1 MEYGIFSSVYGN
13 EKIAKAAKKIHDAGF
28 TAVQFDPFLIEGKSL
43 DPQTVSEST
52 LKRYRKAFEKEG
64 IHVVSIGSYGR
75 FISPD
80 REEARTVIEK
90 TKAWIRLAPVL
101 GTNLVVTEIGSK
113 HPTHNWTDTPE
124 NASQETWNEIIEV
137 YRELTDYASQY
148 HVQVGIEPHFAQ
160 PLKGWKELRR
170 ILDDVGADNL
180 KIVFDAANSVT
191 AENAGGQEK
200 EIELFYEQLGDSI
213 VLAHA
218 KDALIKGEETVFTNA
233 GGGILPY
240 RKYLHILKEHKYQGP
255 VILEWLDE
263 SQVAATLQY
272 LKEQE
277 MPPYLIPLFRG
288 DRILFENAKNALDLV
303 HAEEGALELKYRLL
317 LSMVADALMRHPA
330 GAVACAK
337 EALAAGATKEEVT
350 DAVRVIYTAGGLP
363 SLIENFDLY
372 REVLLQ

>member
-28 TAVQFDPFLIEGKSL
+28 VAVQFDPFLIEGKSM

-64 IHVVSIGSYGR
+64 IRIVSIGSYGR

-80 REEARTVIEK
+80 REEARTVIEN

-137 YRELTDYASQY
+137 YRELTDYAAQY
-148 HVQVGIEPHFAQ
+148 NVQVGIEPHFAQ
-160 PLKGWKELRR
+160 PLKGREELRR

-191 AENAGGQEK
+191 SENAGELEK

-218 KDALIKGEETVFTNA
+218 KDALIKDEETVFTHA
-233 GGGILPY
+233 GDGILPY
-240 RKYLHILKEHKYQGP
+240 RKYMHVLKEHKYQEP

-263 SQVAATLQY
+263 SQVAATLLY

-288 DRILFENAKNALDLV
+288 DQKLFENATNALDLV

-372 REVLLQ
+372 REVLLK

>member
-28 TAVQFDPFLIEGKSL
+28 AAVQFDPFLIEGKSL

-64 IHVVSIGSYGR
+64 IRIVSIGSYGR

-137 YRELTDYASQY
+137 YRELTDYAKQY
-148 HVQVGIEPHFAQ
+148 NVQVGIEPHFAQ
-160 PLKGWKELRR
+160 PLKGREELRR

-191 AENAGGQEK
+191 SENAGELEQ

-218 KDALIKGEETVFTNA
+218 KDALIKDEETVFTHA
-233 GGGILPY
+233 GDGILTY
-240 RKYLHILKEHKYQGP
+240 RKYLHVLKEHKYQGP
-255 VILEWLDE
+255 VILEWL
-263 SQVAATLQY
+263 
-272 LKEQE
+272 
-277 MPPYLIPLFRG
+277 IPLFRG
-288 DRILFENAKNALDLV
+288 DQKLFENATNALDLV
-303 HAEEGALELKYRLL
+303 HAEDGALELKYRLL

-337 EALAAGATKEEVT
+337 EALDAGATKEEVT
-350 DAVRVIYTAGGLP
+350 EAVRVIYTAGGLP

-372 REVLLQ
+372 REVLLK